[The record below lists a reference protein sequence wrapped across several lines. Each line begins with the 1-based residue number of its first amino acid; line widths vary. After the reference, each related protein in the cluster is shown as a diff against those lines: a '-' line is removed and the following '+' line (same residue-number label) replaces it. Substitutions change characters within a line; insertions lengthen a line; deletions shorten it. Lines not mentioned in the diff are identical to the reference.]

1 MTLSSDSSSEP
12 DPISP
17 PSFHSELEAWSTDR
31 AVWQRYALWMLATKA
46 ELTSSDFDALEGSL
60 MREVGLSESA
70 EQKETL
76 FEAAHLKSKAAAD
89 VRLLA
94 VSKIGNVN
102 RLDPKGITF
111 APSGLTIVY
120 GDNGS
125 GKTGFI
131 RVLRKACRSRI
142 EKPQELEILAN
153 VYGSVGGVATAHFTI
168 QDGSAED
175 TIEWIDGGTGD
186 RRLSA
191 FSVFDTRSAQ
201 LYVDEGNK
209 LRFLPADL
217 DLPFRLNDVIQR
229 VEEKLGPQLTQ
240 TLSLLA
246 AYVVPFDEAERN
258 TGARKFFSE
267 LTNGTTDA
275 AIDEACLFTAENQT
289 DLDGLVHALSAG
301 PDRVIELKRSATA
314 ARTLAQRIKG
324 LNDALADPKRT
335 TLKYAWTKTISA
347 RLAHETSKALVD
359 GKDPLPG
366 VGSDVWAHLW
376 KAAQDYAAAADVH
389 HHFPESGPK
398 GAGDHALCPLC
409 QQPTASVAERLG
421 RFESFVS
428 STTATAITAAEV
440 ALKGIRDGLSAA
452 NPTLSEAE
460 IILLD
465 SVRSLD
471 DELATV
477 LGARFAAAG
486 NICSAWLAYDGSG
499 EFDPAL
505 DETDLVTRLSAA
517 ADRTDALAQT
527 VAEAQ
532 DEAARAILVERRN
545 ELQDRRSLSACGPV
559 LKDRRN
565 TLKRQKGLKA
575 AEASCRRTEVTKQA
589 NKWVDIHLT
598 NEAKRL
604 FTDHLKEFKL
614 QHLNVELE
622 RQSSSVGTGYK
633 NTIQGGK
640 GFKRVSDVLSE
651 GEQRALSLAAFF
663 TEAELERPG
672 GTLIVDDP
680 VSSLDRLRSAA
691 VARQLVKEAKTRQV
705 IVFTH
710 DLMFLE
716 ELGEAGKSAA
726 LEPQVARVFSTPAIA
741 GLLDPSG
748 SAWKGQNVKSRI
760 GYLKNKLPEL
770 KGLETTSRTDYEVAV
785 KALYGRLRDA
795 YERLVEEKLFH
806 NVVTR
811 FRSAIQTRELR
822 FVSVPDDVA
831 KQFHLAFT
839 KASLHSH
846 DNPSAAD
853 ITPPDTAEISFDL
866 DALVALVADID
877 IAQKAAEA
885 ARPEM
890 A

>member
-1 MTLSSDSSSEP
+1 MTVSPDSNSESDPASQ
-12 DPISP
+12 

-31 AVWQRYALWMLATKA
+31 AIWQRHALWMLATKS
-46 ELTSSDFDALEGSL
+46 ELTPSDFDALEGSL
-60 MREVGLSESA
+60 MREVGLAESA
-70 EQKETL
+70 EQSETL

-102 RLDPKGITF
+102 RLNPKGITF

-120 GDNGS
+120 GENGS

-153 VYGSVGGVATAHFTI
+153 VYGSVGGLASAHFTI
-168 QDGSAED
+168 QDGNLEE
-175 TIEWIDGGTGD
+175 TIEWTDGGASD

-229 VEEKLGPQLTQ
+229 VEEKLGPELTQ
-240 TLSLLA
+240 TQSLLA
-246 AYVVPFDEAERN
+246 AYVVPFEEGERN
-258 TGARKFFSE
+258 TPARKFFSG
-267 LTNGTTDA
+267 LTHEATDA
-275 AIDEACLFTAENQT
+275 AIDEACLFTPENQT

-301 PDRVIELKRSATA
+301 PDRAIELKRNATA
-314 ARTLAQRIKG
+314 ARTLAGRIKG
-324 LNDALADPKRT
+324 LNDAFADPKRT
-335 TLKYAWTKTISA
+335 ALKTAWANTISA
-347 RLAHETSKALVD
+347 RSSHEASKALVD

-376 KAAQDYAAAADVH
+376 KAAQDYAAAADAH
-389 HHFPESGPK
+389 NHFPEDGPK
-398 GAGDHALCPLC
+398 GAGEHAFCPLC
-409 QQPTASVAERLG
+409 QQSTTNVAERLG

-428 STTATAITAAEV
+428 STTATALTVAEDT
-440 ALKGIRDGLSAA
+440 LNGIREGLSVT
-452 NPTLSEAE
+452 NPALSEAE
-460 IILLD
+460 TILLG

-471 DELATV
+471 DELATA
-477 LGARFAAAG
+477 LEARFAAAG
-486 NICSAWLAYDGSG
+486 KTCAAWLAYEGSG
-499 EFDPAL
+499 EPDPAL
-505 DETDLVTRLSAA
+505 DGSDVVTRLSEA
-517 ADRTDALAQT
+517 ADKAEALART

-532 DEAARAILVERRN
+532 DEAARTLLIERRN
-545 ELQDRRSLSACGPV
+545 ELQDRRNLSACGTV
-559 LKDRRN
+559 LKNRRN
-565 TLKRQKGLKA
+565 ALKRQKGLKA

-589 NKWVDIHLT
+589 NKWVDVHLT
-598 NEAKRL
+598 MEAKRL

-614 QHLNVELE
+614 QHLKIELE

-691 VARQLVKEAKTRQV
+691 VAKQLVKEAKSRQV

-716 ELGEAGKSAA
+716 ELGEAAKRAA
-726 LEPQVARVFSTPAIA
+726 LEPQVARVFSTPTIA

-760 GYLKNKLPEL
+760 GYLKNKLPQL
-770 KGLETTSRTDYEVAV
+770 KGLETTSRTDYEVEA

-822 FVSVPDDVA
+822 FVTVPDAIA
-831 KQFHLAFT
+831 KRFHLAFT

-853 ITPPDTAEISFDL
+853 ITPPDTTEISADL
-866 DALVALVADID
+866 DELGALVAEID

-885 ARPEM
+885 ARPDM